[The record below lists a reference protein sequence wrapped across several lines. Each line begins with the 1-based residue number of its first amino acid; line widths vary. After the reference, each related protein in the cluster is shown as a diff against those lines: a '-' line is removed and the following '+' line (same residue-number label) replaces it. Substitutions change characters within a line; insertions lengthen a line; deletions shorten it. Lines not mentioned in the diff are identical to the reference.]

1 MMKKILVLLLLVC
14 LVGCAKINDFIKT
27 DELLDMGYDE
37 KTISMIDEYGI
48 RENVMNYP
56 YNENLKTLI
65 EDSGF
70 IKENIDEYLSLNEL
84 KADDCLMVVNKGYTD
99 DVEEYSE
106 DLLNLMR
113 TEYYLHTRHHR
124 YLEMVDK
131 GYDYRDAIEIVNANR
146 DFEAYTYTVNSN
158 LDDDILMIANKYYT
172 LNDYVPDDLVSI
184 DGSYGIAGY
193 MREEA
198 YNAYVKMADDASM
211 DGMSLWITSPYRSY
225 SSQNRIYNS
234 YLENDPQ
241 YIVDTYSSRPGYSD
255 HQTGL
260 TADIIAPGY
269 DFGNFAYSDEFE
281 WLSRNAYKY
290 GFILRYPEGKENIT
304 GYTYE
309 SWHYR
314 YVGDKVASYIYETGI
329 TFDEYYA
336 YFISGEH

>member
-1 MMKKILVLLLLVC
+1 MKKIFILLLLVC
-14 LVGCAKINDFIKT
+14 LMGCAKINDFIKS

-37 KTISMIDEYGI
+37 KTVSMIEEYGI
-48 RENVMNYP
+48 RENVMKYP

-65 EDSGF
+65 EDPSF

-84 KADDCLMVVNKGYTD
+84 KTDDCLMVVNRGYTD

-113 TEYYLHTRHHR
+113 TDYYLHSRHQR
-124 YLEMVDK
+124 YLEMVNN
-131 GYDYRDAIEIVNANR
+131 GYSYRDAIEIVNAYR
-146 DFEAYTYTVNSN
+146 DYEAYTYTIDSN
-158 LDDDILMIANKYYT
+158 LGDDILMIANKYYT

-184 DGSYGIAGY
+184 DGNYGIEGY

-269 DFGNFAYSDEFE
+269 DFGSFAYSDEFK
-281 WLSRNAYKY
+281 WLSENAYKY
-290 GFILRYPEGKENIT
+290 GFILSYPKGKENIT

-314 YVGDKVASYIYETGI
+314 YVGEKVASYIHDTGI